1 MNDMLVLK
9 HISEKYQDKNGEVE
23 ALKDINLSIRR
34 GEFISIVGPSG
45 CGKSTLLS
53 IISGL
58 LKPTSGEIYIA
69 GEPINGI
76 SDKVGYML
84 QKDNLLEWR
93 TIYKNVILGL
103 EIRHMLTKENIAY
116 VTELLKTYGL
126 FEFKDKYPAQL
137 SGGMRQRAA
146 LIRTLA
152 TRPKL
157 LLLDE
162 AFSALDYQ
170 TRLAVSQDVYQILKK
185 ENQTSVMVSHDIP
198 EAISMADRVVVLTRR
213 PGMVKSIYETTFDME
228 EREPLK
234 TRKMPEFSTYFN
246 TIWSDLDVHL

>member
-9 HISEKYQDKNGEVE
+9 HISEKYQDKTGEVE

-126 FEFKDKYPAQL
+126 FEFKDK
-137 SGGMRQRAA
+137 
-146 LIRTLA
+146 
-152 TRPKL
+152 
-157 LLLDE
+157 
-162 AFSALDYQ
+162 
-170 TRLAVSQDVYQILKK
+170 
-185 ENQTSVMVSHDIP
+185 
-198 EAISMADRVVVLTRR
+198 
-213 PGMVKSIYETTFDME
+213 
-228 EREPLK
+228 
-234 TRKMPEFSTYFN
+234 
-246 TIWSDLDVHL
+246 